1 MSTSLRSS
9 SVTLD
14 NVDDY
19 LAPSQACVNP
29 AFQPSTKINEGDNN
43 NNSKKDDD
51 DKTTL
56 KQASPVVGV
65 VPRRR
70 RRIVRKNIISTDEK
84 SSSLLPSSSSF
95 PINPI
100 TSKKE
105 EEQKKKKDVVK
116 ASMAD
121 CLACSGCVT
130 TAETVMM
137 EERHSLNSLRERL
150 KSSSSS
156 PSSSSN
162 GGGDRSFRVVT
173 ISPNSWADICRHW
186 NLTTKHHQHTS
197 QNLNDDDDDANDD
210 NYYFSR
216 FTTLLSRILYVNMVV
231 DGNVP
236 LQWTWIDE
244 AKEFCQV
251 YKENQEEVNMARN
264 DNASSAVIETNSPR
278 LLPSM
283 AIDSSKTLYYN
294 SDGTSVT
301 RDNSSRPTPNLPLI
315 SGSCPALVCLV
326 EKTLTNLV
334 PHLSQSISP
343 MSMVGMILKDDDNN
357 DNDDKLNIDDDSM
370 KKNENTNWDHW
381 AIMPCHDKK
390 LEASRKDFISSKE
403 QAVDLVIS
411 TQECVELVEEWI
423 LSQQPMDQDQTQQKQ
438 LSTNRNIVVRYLESL
453 SPSDVSTTILEPK
466 DLLEISSYASDQS
479 PLLVTTPPLI
489 AKSDITTTTDTSPLQ
504 KQMSFS
510 SGGHANF
517 IFLYAVKKMF
527 GCTLD
532 LDQGGVNWKAASLA
546 MKNVRS
552 ARLGKLMKQ
561 HYYEVKLYSH
571 PDGSYSTDPSIVVG
585 DDSSS
590 TMSSFPEGK
599 QQSPPVLH
607 FAIAHGMQTM
617 QRALKQVAERPTTGN
632 NSGNKSSSSSSSSNS
647 LHYLEAMAC
656 PHGCVNGGGSA
667 RSIPTSKTSSSS
679 ANLIRETP
687 TETRQRIQST
697 LGYLKVPDIKAVS
710 SSSSSKF
717 QSPSLVVT
725 HNFPRTEYHVVPPM
739 HYATG
744 AVAGEKVENMIW

>member
-1 MSTSLRSS
+1 MASTSLRSS

-29 AFQPSTKINEGDNN
+29 AFQPSTKINEGDDNS
-43 NNSKKDDD
+43 NSKKDDD
-51 DKTTL
+51 AKTSL
-56 KQASPVVGV
+56 KQESPVVGI

-70 RRIVRKNIISTDEK
+70 RRIVRKNVISTDEK
-84 SSSLLPSSSSF
+84 SLSSSSSSSSSF

-100 TSKKE
+100 TNKKE
-105 EEQKKKKDVVK
+105 EEQNKNKDVVK

-156 PSSSSN
+156 SSN
-162 GGGDRSFRVVT
+162 GGGDRAFRVVT

-186 NLTTKHHQHTS
+186 NLTTKQHQQTS
-197 QNLNDDDDDANDD
+197 QNLNDDDDDDD
-210 NYYFSR
+210 DDDDGNYYFSR
-216 FTTLLSRILYVNMVV
+216 FTTLLSKILYVNMVV

-251 YKENQEEVNMARN
+251 YKENQEKINMAGN
-264 DNASSAVIETNSPR
+264 NNASSAVIEKNSPR

-343 MSMVGMILKDDDNN
+343 MSMVGMILKDDDNDNSTNANNN
-357 DNDDKLNIDDDSM
+357 DNNDKLNIDDDSM
-370 KKNENTNWDHW
+370 KKNKSTNWDHW

-390 LEASRKDFISSKE
+390 LEASRKDFIYSKE
-403 QAVDLVIS
+403 QVVDLVIS

-423 LSQQPMDQDQTQQKQ
+423 TSQQQQPMDQDQDQDQTQLKQ
-438 LSTNRNIVVRYLESL
+438 LLTNRDIVVRYLESV

-466 DLLEISSYASDQS
+466 DLLEKSSYATDQL

-489 AKSDITTTTDTSPLQ
+489 ARSDIITTTTAAAAVDTSPLQ

-517 IFLYAVKKMF
+517 IFLYAVKKLF
-527 GCTLD
+527 GCTLV

-561 HYYEVKLYSH
+561 HYYEVKLYHH
-571 PDGSYSTDPSIVVG
+571 PDGSYSTDPFIVVG
-585 DDSSS
+585 DGGGS
-590 TMSSFPEGK
+590 TMSSSSESK
-599 QQSPPVLH
+599 QLSPPVLH

-617 QRALKQVAERPTTGN
+617 QRALKQVAERSTTGN
-632 NSGNKSSSSSSSSNS
+632 NSGNNSSGGGSSSSNS
-647 LHYLEAMAC
+647 LHYLEAMAYVLLKSVVFWFC
-656 PHGCVNGGGSA
+656 
-667 RSIPTSKTSSSS
+667 SISPT
-679 ANLIRETP
+679 L
-687 TETRQRIQST
+687 
-697 LGYLKVPDIKAVS
+697 
-710 SSSSSKF
+710 
-717 QSPSLVVT
+717 SP
-725 HNFPRTEYHVVPPM
+725 
-739 HYATG
+739 
-744 AVAGEKVENMIW
+744 